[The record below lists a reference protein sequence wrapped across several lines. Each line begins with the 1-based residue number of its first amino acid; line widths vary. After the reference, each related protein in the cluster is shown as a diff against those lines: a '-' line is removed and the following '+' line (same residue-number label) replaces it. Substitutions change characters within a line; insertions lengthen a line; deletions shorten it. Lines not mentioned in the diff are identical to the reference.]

1 MLLEPH
7 SSDGETEAQSGDSP
21 VSPSWG
27 LDSVSLRPLPWG
39 WEPMRPS
46 LGFHAAWG
54 HTGRL
59 LRHPVVEL
67 AASGRWHLEQVD
79 ARVAGLADPTPCR
92 PAAVQEAEDS
102 LSRTQE
108 PCAFHTG
115 GL

>member
-1 MLLEPH
+1 MEKLRHRAATHP
-7 SSDGETEAQSGDSP
+7 SAPAVAWTP
-21 VSPSWG
+21 SPS
-27 LDSVSLRPLPWG
+27 VPF
-39 WEPMRPS
+39 
-46 LGFHAAWG
+46 LGAGSPCAPHWASTQPG
-54 HTGRL
+54 GQTGRL
-59 LRHPVVEL
+59 LRHPAVEL

-108 PCAFHTG
+108 PRAFHTG